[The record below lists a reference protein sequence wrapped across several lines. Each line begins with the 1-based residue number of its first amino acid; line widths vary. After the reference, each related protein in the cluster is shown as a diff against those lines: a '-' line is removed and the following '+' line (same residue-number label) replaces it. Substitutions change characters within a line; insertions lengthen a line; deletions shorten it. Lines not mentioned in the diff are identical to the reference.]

1 MAILA
6 LPAPRLTSH
15 EMKVSIRSALSEL
28 GDVTNPNWP
37 SPETLKRYDDMN
49 RSDFWRSR
57 GASPEAVALLSLG
70 GIDDRVETRSALFIL
85 RNQALNQQLTRYYK
99 IRGGTD
105 LLPRA
110 FASHLLPVS
119 TPRCG
124 LMAGCRGHS
133 SRGHAWRARSIRG
146 SELVRSK
153 GRDSNA

>member
-37 SPETLKRYDDMN
+37 SRETLERYDDMN

-70 GIDDRVETRSALFIL
+70 GIDDRVETWSALSCC
-85 RNQALNQQLTRYYK
+85 ATR
-99 IRGGTD
+99 
-105 LLPRA
+105 
-110 FASHLLPVS
+110 
-119 TPRCG
+119 
-124 LMAGCRGHS
+124 
-133 SRGHAWRARSIRG
+133 RSINSSPG
-146 SELVRSK
+146 TTKSAVGLTFCLVRVSPVA
-153 GRDSNA
+153 GAHTSVWIDGWMQGALESGNRVAREINTRV